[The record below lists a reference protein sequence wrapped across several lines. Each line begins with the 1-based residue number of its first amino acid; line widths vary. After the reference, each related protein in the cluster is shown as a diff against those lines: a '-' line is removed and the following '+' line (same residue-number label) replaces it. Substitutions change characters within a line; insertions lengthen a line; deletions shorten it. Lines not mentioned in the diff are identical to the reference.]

1 MGFWGGGPTSQRS
14 TQLRAA
20 DGAALLRMG
29 PPAMLAMGQQR
40 WGASQPLPGLQTG
53 QVGSLHHGTP
63 WGCPSPPIPLPTH
76 PSVPVRPQRPS
87 SPPLPQMRAAV
98 GPVAQTQGDCGA
110 RTPLP
115 PPPTPATFAPSSP
128 RRGTGVEIDLPKFSW
143 GGTRASGARKRRELR
158 LGGGGPSSLPPST
171 PIWRESLQEG
181 ATFPPSPPPQGT
193 FLCFCCSQ
201 PPPSWCSWERRA
213 KVAGVSGV
221 DGRQVG

>member
-1 MGFWGGGPTSQRS
+1 MGLRCSGWDPQQCWQWGSSAGGPHSRS
-14 TQLRAA
+14 LGCKQGRWAPSIMEPPG
-20 DGAALLRMG
+20 GA
-29 PPAMLAMGQQR
+29 
-40 WGASQPLPGLQTG
+40 LP
-53 QVGSLHHGTP
+53 
-63 WGCPSPPIPLPTH
+63 PPIPLPTH
-76 PSVPVRPQRPS
+76 PSVPVGPQHPS

-115 PPPTPATFAPSSP
+115 SPSTPATFAPSSP

-158 LGGGGPSSLPPST
+158 LGGGGSSSLPPST

-181 ATFPPSPPPQGT
+181 AAFPPSPPPQGT